1 MNTRHLPPLQ
11 RTISFAAALIGA
23 VVALAGC
30 GAEVAG
36 TAAVAG
42 GLAATQAKQAQA
54 QQAQVVDKLKAAQD
68 AGAARAAS
76 AGD

>member
-1 MNTRHLPPLQ
+1 MNTPRRSPLQ
-11 RTISFAAALIGA
+11 SITLFAAALIA
-23 VVALAGC
+23 ATVALAGC

>member
-1 MNTRHLPPLQ
+1 MNTCRRSPLQ
-11 RTISFAAALIGA
+11 GTTFFAAVLICA
-23 VVALAGC
+23 TAALAGC